1 LALRVWTDATRSVLI
16 IECEDSHGRQIE
28 VLNER
33 PEFAMKTFLI
43 PLAAFAT
50 ILLTSSPA
58 RADRVDNLV
67 RKLKSGSSP
76 KVKVV
81 AVILLRKYTDPRVE
95 RALLAT
101 LKNSSEDAT
110 VRSVAARA
118 LAGLRSQ
125 RAIPALKK
133 AAKSKNKRLK
143 KAARKALEKMC
154 PSRVSGKR
162 FYLNLSNIRSKGP
175 LKGLSTALALR
186 HLYRVL
192 DRRSDVVTGWRKCR
206 KPSKR
211 ALRKKRMKGF
221 YLETRV
227 KVSNVGGKVKCKV
240 SVLFTTFPGRSMKG
254 EVNATAAVGGSA
266 NAGVVS
272 QLVEALVGSLKSDI
286 NRFLNSQ

>member
-1 LALRVWTDATRSVLI
+1 MDAAIQVHRF
-16 IECEDSHGRQIE
+16 ECEDSHGRQIE
-28 VLNER
+28 IQIER
-33 PEFAMKTFLI
+33 SEFVMKTIWI
-43 PLAAFAT
+43 PLAAFA
-50 ILLTSSPA
+50 IVLLSSSPA

-81 AVILLRKYTDPRVE
+81 AIILLRKYTDPRVE
-95 RALLAT
+95 RALIAS
-101 LKNSSEDAT
+101 LKNDSEDAT
-110 VRSVAARA
+110 VRSIAARA
-118 LAGLRSQ
+118 LGGLRSS
-125 RAIPALKK
+125 RALPALKK
-133 AAKSKNKRLK
+133 AAKSKNSRLK
-143 KAARKALEKMC
+143 KAARKAIEKMC

-162 FYLNLSNIRSKGP
+162 FYLNMSNIRAKGP
-175 LKGLSTALALR
+175 LKGLSKALALR

-192 DRRSDVVTGWRKCR
+192 DRRADVVTGWRKCR

-266 NAGVVS
+266 NPGVVS
-272 QLVEALVGSLKSDI
+272 QLVEALVGSLKVDI
-286 NRFLNSQ
+286 YRFLNSQ